1 LVYGNS
7 STKLNI
13 LSKLL
18 VEDSSEI
25 FDLIETILEQ
35 KEDIPLSLQQ
45 EEELKKRL
53 ETFSIADAVPH
64 NQILEKYK

>member
-1 LVYGNS
+1 MVTAEN
-7 STKLNI
+7 KLNI

-18 VEDSSEI
+18 VEDSSDI

-35 KEDIPLSLQQ
+35 KEDIQLSLQQ

-64 NQILEKYK
+64 DEVLEKYK